1 MNSKAKNKEKV
12 GTKSIK
18 KVALASNLAQQEN
31 KLGKSLN
38 FSAKI
43 GSETILGH
51 FSISGDHRFEFSGS
65 NVFFEKRILWS
76 RLLVIFQVQQ
86 IWQLMND
93 YKDLSQDTR
102 RKTADEN

>member
-31 KLGKSLN
+31 KWGKSLN
-38 FSAKI
+38 FRAKI

-65 NVFFEKRILWS
+65 NVFFWKKDP
-76 RLLVIFQVQQ
+76 LVTIARY
-86 IWQLMND
+86 ISSAT
-93 YKDLSQDTR
+93 DLATY
-102 RKTADEN
+102 EWL